1 MAEGSPP
8 MRRRRISATPSAR
21 GYLACHWRLS
31 SSRRQNVLA
40 YRFQLFL
47 VSDDAIVVISM
58 PELSLIPGPAFFND
72 ATPPSGGDLVLERG
86 DHESDGVAGGFI
98 GIRSR
103 HDDPVEVIGHDNAI
117 NQDDVREPLG
127 KALPDLMYTA
137 ALWRQPHLP
146 FCDASE

>member
-1 MAEGSPP
+1 MTKGIGSVAWA
-8 MRRRRISATPSAR
+8 RATHSVRADGR
-21 GYLACHWRLS
+21 RLS
-31 SSRRQNVLA
+31 AHAPQAHIGDPVSKRLSRLPLAPVFQPPWVSANVLA

-103 HDDPVEVIGHDNAI
+103 H
-117 NQDDVREPLG
+117 
-127 KALPDLMYTA
+127 
-137 ALWRQPHLP
+137 
-146 FCDASE
+146 